1 MNKQNKEYWAKRYES
16 LKDEAMKGADMT
28 VEELSANFDKALRR
42 LTVEIENWYKRY
54 ATENGITLEE
64 ARKQLN
70 KRELADFKMT
80 LEEYIEQAKREDL
93 SKEHQRM
100 LENASIRARLDRMQ
114 ALYISVVHEIERLSK
129 AEDDSLSQLLRETY
143 ETTTYKT
150 AHLTQTVLGEYNIVP
165 KVADH
170 VVDVVIKKPWA
181 PDGKDFSGRI
191 WDDRTKLVQ
200 SIQND
205 FVQSV
210 LAGDGMAKMTESLA
224 TRMKVSQ
231 SNARRLV
238 ETETAR
244 IYEEAFTNNMNDIG
258 VEKLEIL
265 ATLDRKTSKICQR
278 MDGKIVP
285 LKDAKPGVTIPPF
298 HCHCRTTTIPY
309 FDDLEL
315 KGETRASRGE
325 GGKGKSEQVDG
336 ALTYHEW
343 YNKYVKSSDTN
354 ALIGL
359 TTSNGIKITDISD
372 HQQERADD
380 RKLNVAGIKEAL
392 EKPLFVRDIVY
403 DNKGRPSQRF
413 VGNEVTVNINPDT
426 GVIVTSWKTGTKVRE
441 KYQKEK

>member
-1 MNKQNKEYWAKRYES
+1 MMTINQKNKEYWAKRYES
-16 LKDEAMKGADMT
+16 LKDEAMQGADMT
-28 VEELSANFDKALRR
+28 VEELSMNFDRALRR

-100 LENASIRARLDRMQ
+100 LENASIRARLDRTQ

-129 AEDDSLSQLLRETY
+129 AEDDSLSQLLRDTY

-150 AHLTQTVLGEYNIVP
+150 AFLTQTVLGEYNIVP
-165 KVADH
+165 KVSKD

-181 PDGKDFSGRI
+181 PDGKDFRSRI

-200 SIQND
+200 TIQND

-244 IYEEAFTNNMNDIG
+244 IYEDAFTNNMNDIG

-265 ATLDRKTSKICQR
+265 ATLDRKTSKICKR

-309 FDDLEL
+309 FDDLEI

-325 GGKGKSEQVDG
+325 GGKGKSEQVGGELKYD
-336 ALTYHEW
+336 EW
-343 YNKYVKSSDTN
+343 YLKYV
-354 ALIGL
+354 
-359 TTSNGIKITDISD
+359 
-372 HQQERADD
+372 E
-380 RKLNVAGIKEAL
+380 
-392 EKPLFVRDIVY
+392 
-403 DNKGRPSQRF
+403 
-413 VGNEVTVNINPDT
+413 
-426 GVIVTSWKTGTKVRE
+426 
-441 KYQKEK
+441 

>member
-1 MNKQNKEYWAKRYES
+1 MMTINQKNKEYWAKRYES
-16 LKDEAMKGADMT
+16 LKDEAMQGADMT
-28 VEELSANFDKALRR
+28 VEELSMNFDRALRR

-100 LENASIRARLDRMQ
+100 LENASIRARLDRTQ

-129 AEDDSLSQLLRETY
+129 AEDDSLSQLLRDTY

-150 AHLTQTVLGEYNIVP
+150 AYLTQTVLGEYNIVP
-165 KVADH
+165 EVSKD

-181 PDGKDFSGRI
+181 PDGKDFSSRI

-200 SIQND
+200 TIQND

-210 LAGDGMAKMTESLA
+210 LVGDGMAKMTESLA
-224 TRMKVSQ
+224 TRMNVSQ

-265 ATLDRKTSKICQR
+265 ATLDRKTSKICKR

-336 ALTYHEW
+336 ELKYDEW
-343 YNKYVKSSDTN
+343 YSKYV
-354 ALIGL
+354 
-359 TTSNGIKITDISD
+359 
-372 HQQERADD
+372 E
-380 RKLNVAGIKEAL
+380 
-392 EKPLFVRDIVY
+392 
-403 DNKGRPSQRF
+403 
-413 VGNEVTVNINPDT
+413 
-426 GVIVTSWKTGTKVRE
+426 
-441 KYQKEK
+441 

>member
-1 MNKQNKEYWAKRYES
+1 MMTINQKNKEYWAKRYES
-16 LKDEAMKGADMT
+16 LKDEAMQGAEMT
-28 VEELSANFDKALRR
+28 VDELSANFDRALRR

-100 LENASIRARLDRMQ
+100 LENASIRARLDRTQ

-150 AHLTQTVLGEYNIVP
+150 AHLTQMVLGEYNIVP
-165 KVADH
+165 KVSDH

-181 PDGKDFSGRI
+181 PDGKEFSGRI

-200 SIQND
+200 TIQND

-210 LAGDGMAKMTESLA
+210 LAADGMAKMTESLA
-224 TRMKVSQ
+224 TWMNVSKA
-231 SNARRLV
+231 NARRLV

-244 IYEEAFTNNMNDIG
+244 IYEEAFTKNMDDIG

-309 FDDLEL
+309 FDDLEI

-325 GGKGKSEQVDG
+325 KGRGKSEQVDG
-336 ALTYHEW
+336 ELKYDEW
-343 YNKYVKSSDTN
+343 YSKYV
-354 ALIGL
+354 
-359 TTSNGIKITDISD
+359 
-372 HQQERADD
+372 E
-380 RKLNVAGIKEAL
+380 
-392 EKPLFVRDIVY
+392 
-403 DNKGRPSQRF
+403 
-413 VGNEVTVNINPDT
+413 
-426 GVIVTSWKTGTKVRE
+426 
-441 KYQKEK
+441 

>member
-1 MNKQNKEYWAKRYES
+1 MNQQNKEYWAKRYES
-16 LKDEAMKGADMT
+16 LKDEAMKGADIT
-28 VEELSANFDKALRR
+28 VEELSANFDRALRR

-80 LEEYIEQAKREDL
+80 LEEYIEQAKREGL

-100 LENASIRARLDRMQ
+100 LENASIRARLDRTQ
-114 ALYISVVHEIERLSK
+114 VLYISVVHEIERLSK

-143 ETTTYKT
+143 ETSTYKVAYT
-150 AHLTQTVLGEYNIVP
+150 TQSLLDKYETVP
-165 KVADH
+165 KVSKD

-181 PDGKDFSGRI
+181 PDGKDFSSRI

-200 SIQND
+200 TIQND

-210 LAGDGMAKMTESLA
+210 LAGDGMAKMTQTLA
-224 TRMKVSQ
+224 TRMNVSQ

-309 FDDLEL
+309 FDDLEI

-354 ALIGL
+354 VLIGL
-359 TTSNGIKITDISD
+359 TTSNGIKITEISD
-372 HQQERADD
+372 HQQERADS
-380 RKLNVAGIKEAL
+380 RKLNIAGIKEAL
-392 EKPLFVRDIVY
+392 ENPLFVRETVF
-403 DNKGRPSQRF
+403 DNKGRASQRF

-426 GVIVTSWKTGTKVRE
+426 GAIITSWKTGTKTR
-441 KYQKEK
+441 KRYQKE

>member
-1 MNKQNKEYWAKRYES
+1 MNQQNKEYWAKRYES
-16 LKDEAMKGADMT
+16 LKDEAMQGADMT
-28 VEELSANFDKALRR
+28 VEELSMNFDRALRR
-42 LTVEIENWYKRY
+42 LTVEIEQWYKRY

-64 ARKQLN
+64 ARRQLN

-80 LEEYIEQAKREDL
+80 LEEYIEQAKQEDL

-100 LENASIRARLDRMQ
+100 LENASIRARLDRTQ

-129 AEDDSLSQLLRETY
+129 AEDDNLSQLLRETY

-150 AHLTQTVLGEYNIVP
+150 AYLTQTVLCEYNIVP
-165 KVADH
+165 KVSEH
-170 VVDVVIKKPWA
+170 VVDVAIKKPWA
-181 PDGKDFSGRI
+181 PDGKGFSSRI

-224 TRMKVSQ
+224 TRMNVSK

-244 IYEEAFTNNMNDIG
+244 MYEEAFTNNMSDMG

-309 FDDLEL
+309 FDDLEI
-315 KGETRASRGE
+315 KGEIRASRGE

-343 YNKYVKSSDTN
+343 YNKYVKRSDTN

-392 EKPLFVRDIVY
+392 ENPLFVRDIVF

>member
-1 MNKQNKEYWAKRYES
+1 MNQQNKEYWAKRYEL
-16 LKDEAMKGADMT
+16 LKDEAMQGAEMT
-28 VEELSANFDKALRR
+28 VEELSANFDRALRR

-100 LENASIRARLDRMQ
+100 LENASIRARLDRTQ

-165 KVADH
+165 KVSKD

-181 PDGKDFSGRI
+181 PDGKDFSSRI

-200 SIQND
+200 TIQND

-265 ATLDRKTSKICQR
+265 ATLDRKTSKICKR

-309 FDDLEL
+309 FDDLEI

-336 ALTYHEW
+336 VLTYHEW

-354 ALIGL
+354 ALIGV

-392 EKPLFVRDIVY
+392 ENPLFVRDIVF